1 MILYAAPTKS
11 LRTIASDSDIAL
23 PHVSFFFW
31 KFMESLLWYI
41 RKKIIVFLIPLG
53 IDIDCSEFPIG
64 NNYLWVKLWA
74 KLKYEITE
82 NKLLSKPIEN
92 VELGF
97 CYESKNTFSN
107 ETVYWWIPWSDN
119 ATYNMLNVDAVFAI
133 ACIVDRRE
141 DKIGSVL
148 KKNNSSSSE
157 KASTI

>member
-1 MILYAAPTKS
+1 MYFS
-11 LRTIASDSDIAL
+11 S
-23 PHVSFFFW
+23 
-31 KFMESLLWYI
+31 
-41 RKKIIVFLIPLG
+41 PLG

-64 NNYLWVKLWA
+64 KNYLWVKLWA